1 MYGLDPTEYDKLLNN
16 NVTKSYK
23 KPNTKTVN
31 EINKEANVL
40 TEKLKI
46 NDRVLCIVQNEAFIA
61 IKDHKPHFPKN
72 VICRLL
78 NPCKSEIVKIS
89 KVYLKNINNSIRSSN
104 NINQW
109 QNSKNFIDWFKII
122 PLKKQSHFI
131 KFDIVSFCT
140 SISRNVLNEAIQ
152 FTRNYHNIN
161 DDMINAIMNS
171 RKGFLF
177 YDGNPWV
184 KKDTLQHFDVT
195 EGSFDGAEICE
206 TCGFLPPKLVE
217 RYYYKWICWCFQR

>member
-23 KPNTKTVN
+23 KPNIKTVN

-46 NDRVLCIVQNEAFIA
+46 N
-61 IKDHKPHFPKN
+61 DHKPHFPKN

-217 RYYYKWICWCFQR
+217 RYYYKWICWCLQR